1 MLHAPVSTRFV
12 TTDPD
17 LGSARVAEVYADNRL
32 RIRGQ
37 REHFLFEQTRDD
49 LGDVRFDRFSNTL
62 VTEYTMQPLG
72 HAIIVRMLDGEMD
85 VWTDGT
91 HRHLGPGDIAL
102 LAHPEHGYSTRVH
115 GASMQLVGVEL
126 DLLDQVGGDAAHELV
141 RYEPLDAV
149 RATSWQRTVD
159 YVSSAVLEQ
168 HVQESGLLLGS
179 AARHLGASLLA
190 AFGVP
195 ARADDSPT
203 SESTPAVVRRATTFC
218 EANPHLDVGVADIAR
233 ACHVSVRT
241 LQVAFRRHL
250 DVTPMAFLR
259 RVRLDRV
266 RSELLLADPAR
277 ATVSSVAA
285 RWGFAD
291 ASRFS
296 AHYRAVYG
304 EYPSDT
310 LRRG

>member
-32 RIRGQ
+32 RLRGQ
-37 REHFLFEQTRDD
+37 REHFRFEQSRDD

-72 HAIIVRMLDGEMD
+72 HAIVVRMLDGEMD

-102 LAHPEHGYSTRVH
+102 LAHPDRGYSTRVH
-115 GASMQLVGVEL
+115 GASMQLVGIEL
-126 DLLDQVGGDAAHELV
+126 RLLDQVGDGAAHELV
-141 RYEPLDAV
+141 RYEPLDALH
-149 RATSWQRTVD
+149 ASSWQRTVD
-159 YVSSAVLEQ
+159 YVSSAVLEE
-168 HVQESGLLLGS
+168 HVQESPLLLGS

-190 AFGVP
+190 TFGVP
-195 ARADDSPT
+195 AGADTPESGD
-203 SESTPAVVRRATTFC
+203 STPVVVRRATSFC
-218 EANPHLDVGVADIAR
+218 EANPHLDVGVTDIAR

-250 DVTPMAFLR
+250 DITPMAYLR

-266 RSELLLADPAR
+266 RSDLLRSDPAL